1 MRLRD
6 DGVVVREIDGETVLL
21 DLVSSTYFASN
32 QTGTFLLRLLR
43 SERDRASLIAELAW
57 EFKLGVDQA
66 TDDTD
71 AFLAALE
78 QQGLLVRASP
88 T

>member
-43 SERDRASLIAELAW
+43 TERDRASLIAELAW

-71 AFLAALE
+71 AFLATLE
-78 QQGLLVRASP
+78 QQGLLVPSP

>member
-78 QQGLLVRASP
+78 QQGLLVASP